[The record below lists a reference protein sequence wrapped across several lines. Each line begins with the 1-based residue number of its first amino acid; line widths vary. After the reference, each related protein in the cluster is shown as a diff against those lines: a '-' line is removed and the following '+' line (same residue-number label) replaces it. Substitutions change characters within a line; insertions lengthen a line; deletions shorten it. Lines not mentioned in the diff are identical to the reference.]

1 PAWFVWLLLAFDLV
15 AVWLCFYAP
24 KWAEIAGCFF
34 ARFANKPIRFLGYL
48 IGISAAVYIPL
59 AMKFNPLAWT
69 QVGPFAFQTS
79 RILHYLVYF
88 LMGIAVG
95 AYGIERGVLASGGKL
110 ARRWL
115 PWSVAAILVFLATS
129 ALVIMMVT
137 TPAKATSP
145 LWQAVAD
152 LMFTITCATN

>member
-1 PAWFVWLLLAFDLV
+1 
-15 AVWLCFYAP
+15 
-24 KWAEIAGCFF
+24 
-34 ARFANKPIRFLGYL
+34 RFLGYL

-152 LMFTITCATN
+152 LMFTITCATTSLALLAVFVRFVKKSRGVFDSLRDNAYGMYLVHYAFVNW